1 VWLCAEGFGMAPQSD
16 IKIAVLIP
24 CCNEGLTVGKVIKD
38 FTRELPGADIYVF
51 DNNSTDASCQIARE
65 CGAILRKEA
74 RQGKG
79 FVVASMFQEIE
90 SDIYV
95 LVDADDT
102 YPAEDIH
109 RLLQPVLA
117 GEADMAVGTRVSER
131 NRGSFRQFHLLGN
144 RLICGA
150 VNLVFGTR
158 LTDIFSGY
166 RVFNARIVTQIP
178 VVSRG
183 FELETEMTIHCLYY
197 GMKVL
202 EMDIP
207 YRERPQ
213 GSYSK
218 LSTFRD
224 GWRVVWQLFRL
235 FRSCK
240 PLTFFGG
247 LGLVLF
253 LLGALAGAFPIHDYI
268 SRPDH
273 YVVHV
278 PLAILATGLMILSG
292 GCIFLGILLHALNW
306 RFLELH
312 NVMTRRR

>member
-1 VWLCAEGFGMAPQSD
+1 MVSQGGT
-16 IKIAVLIP
+16 KIAVLIP
-24 CCNEGLTVGKVIKD
+24 CRDEELTVGKVVKD
-38 FTRELPGADIYVF
+38 FARELPDADIYVF
-51 DNNSTDASCQIARE
+51 DNNSTDASRRIARE
-65 CGAILRKEA
+65 CGAILRHEA

-79 FVVASMFQEIE
+79 FVVASMFQEVE
-90 SDIYV
+90 ADIYV

-109 RLLQPVLA
+109 RLLQPILA
-117 GEADMAVGTRVSER
+117 GEADMAVGTRVSEC
-131 NRGSFRQFHLLGN
+131 NKGSFRQFHLLGN

-150 VNLVFGTR
+150 ANLVFGTR

-197 GMKVL
+197 GMKVI
-202 EMDIP
+202 EVEIP

-224 GWRVVWQLFRL
+224 GGRVVWQLFRL

-278 PLAILATGLMILSG
+278 PLAILATGLMILAA
-292 GCIFLGILLHALNW
+292 GCTFLGILLHALNW

>member
-1 VWLCAEGFGMAPQSD
+1 MAPQVD
-16 IKIAVLIP
+16 MKIAVLIP
-24 CCNEGLTVGKVIKD
+24 CCNEELTVGKVVRD
-38 FTRELPGADIYVF
+38 FARELPGAEIYVF
-51 DNNSTDASCQIARE
+51 DNNSTDASRQVARE
-65 CGAILRKEA
+65 CGAILRQEA

-79 FVVASMFQEIE
+79 FVVASMFHEIK

-102 YPAEDIH
+102 YPAEEIH
-109 RLLQPVLA
+109 RLMLPVAA
-117 GEADMAVGTRVSER
+117 GEADMVVGARVSQR
-131 NRGSFRQFHLLGN
+131 NKGSFRPFHLLGN

-166 RVFNARIVTQIP
+166 RVFNAHIVSQIP

-183 FELETEMTIHCLYY
+183 FELETEMTIQCLYY
-197 GMKVL
+197 GMKL
-202 EMDIP
+202 REMGIP

-213 GSYSK
+213 GSHSK

-224 GWRVVWQLFRL
+224 GGRVVWQLFRL

-247 LGLVLF
+247 MGLVLF
-253 LLGALAGAFPIHDYI
+253 VLGALAGAFPIHDYI

-273 YVVHV
+273 YVEHV